1 MDTKNTKNTPTEGPP
16 PPSSLMTMM
25 QTPTPTTGGGTP
37 APPAAVATPV
47 DTPFWG
53 QDPNILFQPA
63 HIWELFPT
71 ENMSYNRQ
79 LNAISRAVILLTLL
93 SLLFSYHRGRLLVVG
108 FLTLGVVYL
117 LHQYHMNQ
125 KGMGWGAGTGGL
137 QEGLEIVRPS
147 PALDYLNDA
156 GLKTEP
162 TVFQQ
167 PTAVNPFSNVMM
179 SDYDYNPN
187 KLPAPPTSNS
197 LVEDMIKD
205 NAKKLIQQVNPG
217 QPDIDQKLF
226 QDITDQLGF
235 EQSMRQF
242 YSNPSTTIP
251 NDQGAFA
258 EFCYGSMVSCKEGN
272 LFACAR
278 NTSHYTNY

>member
-1 MDTKNTKNTPTEGPP
+1 M
-16 PPSSLMTMM
+16 
-25 QTPTPTTGGGTP
+25 
-37 APPAAVATPV
+37 VV
-47 DTPFWG
+47 PFWG

-79 LNAISRAVILLTLL
+79 LNAITRAVILLTLL

-108 FLTLGVVYL
+108 LLTLGVVYL

-125 KGMGWGAGTGGL
+125 LGMGVGAGTRGL
-137 QEGLEIVRPS
+137 QEGLDILRPS

>member
-79 LNAISRAVILLTLL
+79 LNAITRAVILLTLL

-108 FLTLGVVYL
+108 LLTLGVVYL

-125 KGMGWGAGTGGL
+125 LGMGLGAGTGGL
-137 QEGLEIVRPS
+137 QEGLDILRPS

-156 GLKTEP
+156 GLNTEP

-167 PTAVNPFSNVMM
+167 PTAANPFSNVMM